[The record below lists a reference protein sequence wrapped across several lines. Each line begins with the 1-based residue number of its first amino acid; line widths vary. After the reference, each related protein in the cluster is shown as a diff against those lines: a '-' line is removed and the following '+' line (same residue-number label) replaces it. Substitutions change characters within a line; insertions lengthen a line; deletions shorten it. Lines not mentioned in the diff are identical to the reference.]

1 MQEKRMLDPE
11 QTKMFAEAREA
22 ADCVR
27 RLLAESREPLAAI
40 GEHLRRRPPRAVL
53 TCARGSSDHAATFA
67 KYLIETRLGIPT
79 ASMAPS
85 VASAYGASLHVEEML
100 CLAVSQSGRSP
111 DLISTVRA
119 AKQGGATILAL
130 VNDPASPLANEADLV
145 LPLHAGP
152 ELSVAATKSFIASLV
167 AIVAIVAAWADDNLL
182 KCELDGVAEYLDAA
196 WDLDWQPLVEH
207 LAGGRGLFVIG
218 RGMGLGV
225 AQEAALKFKETSGI
239 HAEAFSAAEV
249 RHGPMALIG
258 ANFPLLVFQ
267 QPDGTEASVDSLVG
281 EATAR
286 GSTVLVAGAAPAG
299 ATSLPTVATA
309 SILAPILQIQ
319 SFYRAINVLALARG
333 YDPDNPPYLQKV
345 TRTV

>member
-1 MQEKRMLDPE
+1 MLHPE
-11 QTKMFAEAREA
+11 QTKMFAEAGES

-27 RLLAESREPLAAI
+27 RLLLESNEPLAAI
-40 GEHLRRRPPRAVL
+40 GEHLRRSPPRAVL

-67 KYLIETRLGIPT
+67 KYLVETRLGIPT

-85 VASAYGASLHVEEML
+85 VASAYGASLHAEEML

-111 DLISTVRA
+111 DLITTMRA
-119 AKQGGATILAL
+119 AKQGGATTLAL

-152 ELSVAATKSFIASLV
+152 ELSVAATKSFIASLAATV
-167 AIVAIVAAWADDNLL
+167 AVVGAWADDDLL
-182 KCELDGVAEYLDAA
+182 KHELEGLPAQLDAA
-196 WDLDWQPLVEH
+196 WSLEWQPLVEH
-207 LAGGRGLFVIG
+207 LAQVRGLFVIG
-218 RGMGLGV
+218 RGIGLGV

-258 ANFPLLVFQ
+258 ADFPLLVFR
-267 QPDGTEASVDSLVG
+267 QPDETEAGVDSLVG
-281 EATAR
+281 EARAR
-286 GSTVLVAGAAPAG
+286 GGTVLVAGAVPAG
-299 ATSLPTVATA
+299 ATSLPVIDA
-309 SILAPILQIQ
+309 SSVLAPILQIQ
-319 SFYRAINVLALARG
+319 SFYRAINALALARG